1 MEADINGYQRKV
13 VTMRVSPVRST
24 FGDSGIPTR
33 KGKTLPFRLAREW
46 SAPAGQY
53 VEQWFLVQPD
63 TREVLHEG
71 PARQVSLF
79 GLQALTEVVDEVT
92 APIELDPGSYQVF
105 FSLDGLLGG
114 QFDVEATEAPAEA
127 A

>member
-1 MEADINGYQRKV
+1 MEADLNGNQRKV
-13 VTMRVSPVRST
+13 VTMRVAPTRAS
-24 FGDSGIPTR
+24 FGDSGIPIR
-33 KGKTLPFRLAREW
+33 KGRTLPFRLAREW
-46 SAPAGQY
+46 SAPAGRY

-71 PARQVSLF
+71 PAREVSLF

-92 APIELDPGSYQVF
+92 VPIELEPGSYQIF
-105 FSLDGLLGG
+105 FAIGGLLGG
-114 QFDVEATEAPAEA
+114 QFDVEAIEAPAEA

>member
-1 MEADINGYQRKV
+1 MEADLKGRQRKV
-13 VTMRVSPVRST
+13 VTLSVAPIRSS
-24 FGDSGIPTR
+24 FGDSGIPVR

-53 VEQWFLVQPD
+53 VEQWFIVQPD
-63 TREVLHEG
+63 TREVFHEG

-92 APIELDPGSYQVF
+92 VPIPLEPGSYQIF
-105 FSLDGLLGG
+105 FSIDGVLGG
-114 QFDVEATEAPAEA
+114 QFDVEAVEAPAEA